1 MLIST
6 WLIRLWLDVL
16 HTWWILAPLLAGAFA
31 LVLLAAK
38 GAVATADE
46 AAAWW
51 QSHRSRRIHR
61 RDDWPASFDD
71 AHALGPR
78 ILERYVDAEFEALVS
93 YLDDP
98 AGAADDAEDGQPR

>member
-51 QSHRSRRIHR
+51 QSHR
-61 RDDWPASFDD
+61 
-71 AHALGPR
+71 
-78 ILERYVDAEFEALVS
+78 
-93 YLDDP
+93 
-98 AGAADDAEDGQPR
+98 